1 MTKGSR
7 PKQPRSAHHP
17 AGWLFRQW
25 MRLMIIALALS
36 SAADAQLSENTNN
49 ESKGSSNSFTIT
61 VTSTH
66 GVQTSASRTPDFKVE
81 TYGNMVVG
89 PGSTSI
95 QENKDGASGV
105 MSSGSGI
112 GEGQTGGVSGMQRI
126 NFGEGTRYEVK
137 IIPKTDAEICPNG
150 TGATTGCTIP
160 EIGNANAS
168 STGNTTTSITV
179 TSTESSFV
187 NSFVKSFAAN

>member
-1 MTKGSR
+1 MIFIPQTQSPRAHGRGS
-7 PKQPRSAHHP
+7 Q
-17 AGWLFRQW
+17 
-25 MRLMIIALALS
+25 ALLTGLKCLVLS
-36 SAADAQLSENTNN
+36 TFLHATAWAQLSENTNN
-49 ESKGSSNSFTIT
+49 TSTGSSNSFTIT

-81 TYGNMVVG
+81 TYGNMIVG

-95 QENKDGASGV
+95 QENKDGASGT

-137 IIPKTDAEICPNG
+137 IIPKSDQEICPNG
-150 TGATTGCTIP
+150 SGAATGCFIP

-168 STGNTTTSITV
+168 STGSTTTSITV
-179 TSTESSFV
+179 NSTESSFV
-187 NSFVKSFAAN
+187 NTFIKSFSAN

>member
-1 MTKGSR
+1 MKNSTNFKSNNTLVYC
-7 PKQPRSAHHP
+7 KQIWMWVI
-17 AGWLFRQW
+17 GWTSISSL
-25 MRLMIIALALS
+25 IIS
-36 SAADAQLSENTNN
+36 PGFAQLTENTNN
-49 ESKGSSNSFTIT
+49 QTRGSSSSFTIT

-95 QENKDGASGV
+95 QENKDGASGT

-137 IIPKTDAEICPNG
+137 IIPKSDQEICPDG
-150 TGATTGCTIP
+150 VGVSGCSIP
-160 EIGNANAS
+160 EIGNASAS
-168 STGNTTTSITV
+168 STGSTTTSITV
-179 TSTESSFV
+179 NSTESSFV
-187 NSFVKSFAAN
+187 NTFIKSFNAN

>member
-1 MTKGSR
+1 MFQFAFTLLILFLSR
-7 PKQPRSAHHP
+7 PGRRLSTLLQLIATITSLMTP
-17 AGWLFRQW
+17 AF
-25 MRLMIIALALS
+25 
-36 SAADAQLSENTNN
+36 AQLSENTNN
-49 ESKGSSNSFTIT
+49 QSRGSSNSFTIT

-95 QENKDGASGV
+95 QENKDGANGT

-112 GEGQTGGVSGMQRI
+112 GTGETAGVSGMQRI

-137 IIPKTDAEICPNG
+137 IIPKTDQEICPNG
-150 TGATTGCTIP
+150 VGVSGCTIP
-160 EIGNANAS
+160 EIGNASAS
-168 STGNTTTSITV
+168 STGSTTTSITV
-179 TSTESSFV
+179 NSTESSFV
-187 NSFVKSFAAN
+187 NSFIKSFSSN

>member
-1 MTKGSR
+1 MFQFAFTLLILSLSR
-7 PKQPRSAHHP
+7 PARRLSTLLQLIATITSLITP
-17 AGWLFRQW
+17 AF
-25 MRLMIIALALS
+25 
-36 SAADAQLSENTNN
+36 AQLSENTNN
-49 ESKGSSNSFTIT
+49 QSRGSSNSFTIT

-95 QENKDGASGV
+95 QENKDGANGT

-112 GEGQTGGVSGMQRI
+112 GTGATAGVSGMQRI

-137 IIPKTDAEICPNG
+137 IIPKTDQEICPNG
-150 TGATTGCTIP
+150 VGVFGCTIP
-160 EIGNANAS
+160 EIGNASAS
-168 STGNTTTSITV
+168 STGSTTTSITV
-179 TSTESSFV
+179 NSTESSFV
-187 NSFVKSFAAN
+187 NSFVKSFSSN

>member
-1 MTKGSR
+1 MAGSLI
-7 PKQPRSAHHP
+7 PSA
-17 AGWLFRQW
+17 
-25 MRLMIIALALS
+25 M
-36 SAADAQLSENTNN
+36 AQLSENTNN
-49 ESKGSSNSFTIT
+49 QSRGSSNSFTIT

-66 GVQTSASRTPDFKVE
+66 GIQTSASRTPDFRVE

-95 QENKDGASGV
+95 QENKDGANGT

-137 IIPKTDAEICPNG
+137 IIPKTDQEICPNG
-150 TGATTGCTIP
+150 VGVAGCTIP

-168 STGNTTTSITV
+168 STGSTTTSITV
-179 TSTESSFV
+179 NSTESSFV
-187 NSFVKSFAAN
+187 NSFIKTFAAN

>member
-1 MTKGSR
+1 MNKGSHPTQLR
-7 PKQPRSAHHP
+7 SVPKLS
-17 AGWLFRQW
+17 GWLKREW
-25 MRLMIIALALS
+25 MKWVIIVIAIP
-36 SAADAQLSENTNN
+36 SASQAQLSENTNN
-49 ESKGSSNSFTIT
+49 ESRGSSNSFTIT

-112 GEGQTGGVSGMQRI
+112 GEGVTGGVSGMQRI

-150 TGATTGCTIP
+150 TGAATGCKIP

-187 NSFVKSFAAN
+187 NSFIKSFSAN